1 MLVFICREGG
11 NVFCVKEE
19 GYLLLGIS
27 TLLLLLWIVVKLAL
41 ISRKTSMFNT
51 ADTHHLLFL
60 VRLSFTWQFKKKCR
74 FRKWFRSLLVER
86 GGSFS
91 DVFRSKHPDRCV
103 IASCVLCLGSYP
115 YSASICIF

>member
-60 VRLSFTWQFKKKCR
+60 VRLSFTWQFKKKNAGSENGLDLCLLNVVAP
-74 FRKWFRSLLVER
+74 SLT
-86 GGSFS
+86 FS
-91 DVFRSKHPDRCV
+91 DLNILIGV
-103 IASCVLCLGSYP
+103 
-115 YSASICIF
+115 